1 MMRIT
6 FLCGSLELGRDGVG
20 DYVRR
25 LSLDLLRHGHLVSLI
40 SINDRHISAV
50 ITEGGQPDDG
60 LLPILRIPAGLD
72 KAEGTQLIKERIDQ
86 FNPDWLSL
94 QYVPFSFDPK
104 GLIFGLAKKL
114 KGIGKGRKW
123 HIMFHELWIGM
134 TVESNTKELI
144 WGGLQRYLAGNLIK
158 ALQPAVVHTH
168 TDLYK
173 KQLEKLG
180 AKVTLLPLFSNILV
194 SHPGV
199 IKEKINRDIVIDKKM
214 DLVIFGGIHIG
225 TPIHEFAQE
234 VADYASRQ
242 QIEINLVII
251 GRAGKEQEN
260 WVREWEAAGL
270 NVTQLG
276 EHPAEKVSELLEKA
290 VFGVF
295 TTPIALV
302 EKSGSV
308 SAMRDHGIHLLC
320 VSRPWTPKIK
330 LAENP
335 YHIMEYKKG
344 NLESF
349 FSTKPDF
356 SYVPTLSAL
365 SEQFIDNLLIIN

>member
-6 FLCGSLELGRDGVG
+6 FLCGSLEPGRDGVG

-50 ITEGGQPDDG
+50 IAEGGEQEDG

-72 KAEGTQLIKERIDQ
+72 KAQGIALIKERIEQ

-114 KGIGKGRKW
+114 KGLGKGRKW

-134 TVESNTKELI
+134 TVESNTKELL
-144 WGGLQRYLAGNLIK
+144 WGGLQRYLAGDLIK
-158 ALQPAVVHTH
+158 VLQPAVVHTH

-194 SHPGV
+194 SHPQV
-199 IKEKINRDIVIDKKM
+199 IKEKTEKDIVIHKETDI
-214 DLVIFGGIHIG
+214 VIFGGIHPG
-225 TPIHEFAQE
+225 APIDDFAQE
-234 VADYASRQ
+234 VAAYAKEH

-260 WVREWEAAGL
+260 WVSEWHTAGL

-276 EHPAEKVSELLEKA
+276 EQPAEKVSEMLERA

-320 VSRPWTPKIK
+320 VSRAWTPKIK

-349 FSTKPDF
+349 FNSRPDF
-356 SYVPTLSAL
+356 SYVPTLEAL
-365 SEQFIDNLLIIN
+365 SEQFIANLLIIN